1 MQSLGNRQALVRERI
16 RLQNEVER
24 AYARSDDIKTALK
37 IVREEQAAMS
47 ARLSPTIA
55 RLATEFLEAM
65 TGGELSEVQID
76 DGLTP
81 RAAGGDGR
89 LLGALQLS
97 SGMRDQM
104 YLSFRLAVCETLP
117 ADEPIPLI
125 LDDPFITFDSSRMAR
140 GEKLLHELSKHRQV
154 ILLTNK

>member
-1 MQSLGNRQALVRERI
+1 
-16 RLQNEVER
+16 
-24 AYARSDDIKTALK
+24 
-37 IVREEQAAMS
+37 MS

-89 LLGALQLS
+89 L
-97 SGMRDQM
+97 RDQM